1 MIRREG
7 FTLIELMIVVVVI
20 GILLTIAV
28 PNFLRMK
35 NNAFEAQVKSAT
47 HTVQLVVEDYAV
59 RNEGA
64 YSDAAADLQP
74 LLPGGD
80 LLENAYT
87 NLATEPQFAAAPATP
102 GQIGVWCVLGA
113 AGVPSGY
120 RIEGM
125 GRDEIV
131 LALRNGD

>member
-7 FTLIELMIVVVVI
+7 FTLIEMMIVVVVI
-20 GILLTIAV
+20 GILLTIAI

-35 NNAFEAQVKSAT
+35 NNAYEAQVKSGT

-59 RNEGA
+59 RHDGD

-74 LLPGGD
+74 LMPGGG

-87 NLATEPQFAAAPATP
+87 NLMSEPQFAAAPVTP
-102 GQIGVWCVLGA
+102 GQIGIWCILGA
-113 AGVPSGY
+113 DGRATGY

-125 GRDEIV
+125 GKDEIV